1 MTDPTRL
8 IISCDDPVERAIL
21 QSGMKVR
28 ASTTARRQTLL
39 SLGLSDKGH
48 TGRLLFFARH
58 KGRVFAAAV
67 AVSTLAAAT
76 PVAYRALRAGSDSA
90 ASAPIEVS
98 AAQLKPVAAY
108 QAVLRAT
115 PQASENVPPQP
126 DQAAGIEASADR
138 SASLSLGTQ
147 ADSGQARRNSGAESG
162 AVAWSSKPVATN
174 VLVEELSA
182 LDAARK
188 KLNAGDA
195 LSALAMLDAYDRGF
209 TRPRLSLEAEVLRI
223 FAYDK
228 AGQVA
233 VAKKRAAAFVA
244 KHPKGVL
251 TARVRRYLEP

>member
-21 QSGMKVR
+21 QSGMNVR
-28 ASTTARRQTLL
+28 ASTTARQQTLL

-48 TGRLLFFARH
+48 AGRLLFFARH

-76 PVAYRALRAGSDSA
+76 PVAYRVLRVGSDSA
-90 ASAPIEVS
+90 ANAPIEVN

-108 QAVLRAT
+108 QAVLHAT
-115 PQASENVPPQP
+115 PQASANVPLQP
-126 DQAAGIEASADR
+126 DRATGIDATDR
-138 SASLSLGTQ
+138 SSSLELGTQ
-147 ADSGQARRNSGAESG
+147 ADSGQARRNAGAESG
-162 AVAWSSKPVATN
+162 AVAWSSKPVSPN

-209 TRPRLSLEAEVLRI
+209 ARPRLSLEAEVLRI